1 MLGQTIGGRYHII
14 RELGKGGFGRTFL
27 AEDRQMPY
35 NPRCV
40 VKQLKPQATDP
51 FTLQTARRLFDT
63 EAKTLYELGS
73 HPQIPRLLA
82 HFEENQ
88 EFFLV
93 EEFIEGHELS
103 QELTPGKAMSEA
115 EVIALLRDIL
125 QVLAFVQDHGVIHRD
140 LKPSNLIRR
149 DSDGKIV
156 LIDFGAVKQISTQVV
171 ETSRALDSE
180 TVTLTVAVGTPKY
193 MPCEQAEG
201 QPKLCSDIY
210 AVGIIGIQALTGIPP
225 SQLPKDAT
233 SGEVIWRERAR
244 VSDELAAILDSMV
257 RYHFRERCQTAAEAL
272 QALDSLNNS
281 ITSPETPVNE
291 SDAPTAVE
299 TPPAPAPLTA
309 PPTQSG
315 THQRQTPWKLFI
327 GAGIAVV
334 FSVSALAYHIITP
347 KPASLTYENSNLGLK
362 IQYPEKWDVHPD
374 IIAGEVSFF
383 SKGNSAGAPA
393 AKFLITV
400 ESLQPPVTLNEY
412 TSSFIHRIS
421 KDLTA
426 DILSPTPASLANR
439 EARQVVYTQKGGE
452 RRLKTKQIWAV
463 DKDKAYVITLT
474 AEEGKFAE
482 FEKTAQKMI
491 DSLEIRP

>member
-1 MLGQTIGGRYHII
+1 MLGQTLGGRYHII

-35 NPRCV
+35 NPRCA

-51 FTLQTARRLFDT
+51 FALQTARRLFDT

-103 QELTPGKAMSEA
+103 QELTPGKAMSEV

-125 QVLAFVQDHGVIHRD
+125 EVLAFVQQHGVIHRD

-149 DSDGKIV
+149 DLDGKIV

-171 ETSRALDSE
+171 ETSGAFDSK

-193 MPCEQAEG
+193 MPSEQAEG
-201 QPKLCSDIY
+201 QPKFCSDIY
-210 AVGIIGIQALTGIPP
+210 ALGIIGIQALTGIPA
-225 SQLPKDAT
+225 SQLSKDPAT
-233 SGEVIWRERAR
+233 AEVIWRNRLP
-244 VSDELAAILDSMV
+244 VSDELAALLDRMV
-257 RYHFRERCQTAAEAL
+257 RYDFRERCQTAAEAL

-281 ITSPETPVNE
+281 ITSP
-291 SDAPTAVE
+291 SAPPPPTVPP
-299 TPPAPAPLTA
+299 TPPDAHPRP
-309 PPTQSG
+309 
-315 THQRQTPWKLFI
+315 TPWKVFT
-327 GAGIAVV
+327 GAGIAAVL
-334 FSVSALAYHIITP
+334 SVSALGYYILAP
-347 KPASLTYENSNLGLK
+347 KSGSLPYENSNLGVK
-362 IQYPEKWDVHPD
+362 IQYPEKWGVQPD
-374 IIAGEVSFF
+374 PIAGEVRFF

-393 AKFLITV
+393 ETFLITV
-400 ESLQPPVTLNEY
+400 ESLQPPVTLDKY
-412 TSSFIHRIS
+412 TSSFIQRLS
-421 KDLTA
+421 KEFTA
-426 DILSPTPASLANR
+426 DILSPTRASLANR
-439 EARQVVYTQKGGE
+439 DAGQVVYAHKRGE

-474 AEEGKFAE
+474 AEEGKFAQ